1 MSPFL
6 KNTLLATVTLGT
18 LFSVTANATNSIVV
32 QSCVTNQNYDEQGL
46 IHCLQQ
52 VTKTAKDQVYN
63 LTNQGDV
70 YSKTINAQC
79 YDKKEAI
86 EKGTILSSDNAK
98 LAMCYANAW
107 SAARDSLLG
116 EKYSAK
122 LTTDVYK
129 DK

>member
-6 KNTLLATVTLGT
+6 KNTLLATVTLGA
-18 LFSVTANATNSIVV
+18 LFSATANATNSIVV

-63 LTNQGDV
+63 LTNQGDI
-70 YSKTINAQC
+70 YNKTINTQC
-79 YDKKEAI
+79 NNKKEAI

-116 EKYSAK
+116 EKYSVK

>member
-6 KNTLLATVTLGT
+6 KNALLATVTLGT

-79 YDKKEAI
+79 NDKKEVI
-86 EKGTILSSDNAK
+86 KKGIILSSDNAK

-116 EKYSAK
+116 EKYSVK

>member
-1 MSPFL
+1 MLPFL
-6 KNTLLATVTLGT
+6 KKTLLVTITVSA
-18 LFSVTANATNSIVV
+18 LFSTAANATNSIVV
-32 QSCVTNQNYDEQGL
+32 QSCVSNQNYDEQGL

-79 YDKKEAI
+79 NDKKEAI

>member
-1 MSPFL
+1 MLPFL
-6 KNTLLATVTLGT
+6 KKTLLVTITVSA
-18 LFSVTANATNSIVV
+18 LFSTAANATNSIVV
-32 QSCVTNQNYDEQGL
+32 QSCVSNQNYDEQGL

-52 VTKTAKDQVYN
+52 VTNNAKDQVYN
-63 LTNQGDV
+63 ISNQGDV
-70 YSKTINAQC
+70 YNKKINNQCNGKKTVI
-79 YDKKEAI
+79 DKGAI
-86 EKGTILSSDNAK
+86 ISSNNAK

-116 EKYSAK
+116 EKYSTQ